1 MPVIPLTWYKPYYLY
16 YKFII
21 EFIYKK
27 YRQKIK
33 LLYNSRQHLIS
44 YNSRDKQ
51 LVTNPNTMN
60 NKPIHDGEF
69 QRALKTRHVQLI
81 ALGGIIGS
89 GYFLG
94 TGAVI
99 SQVGPSVFLAYILGG
114 LIIYLTMLCM
124 GELAVA
130 IPISGSFINYTA
142 DFISPSLACGVGWS
156 YWISW
161 VAYIPAECVAG
172 GIIMEHFTGVNGYVW
187 AVCFGCLITYIN
199 IAKVGTFGEIEFWL
213 AIVKI
218 LALFGFTILALLI
231 FFGVIHGDQ
240 PAGMIGGKYIF
251 DQGGLFPNG
260 GMALLTAMVL
270 LLVNYQ
276 GSEII
281 GLAAGESIDP
291 ARMIPSAIRNVTFR
305 ILFIYIIP
313 VFCLVLI
320 FPWQKAGLAN
330 SVFADALNLYGLKWA
345 GVVTSFVTLT
355 ATLSCSNSGVYGIVR
370 SLHALARN
378 GMAPARL
385 AKLNH
390 NAVPQ
395 NAGIVTL
402 VSIWILLLAGFFFGQ
417 TMLYIALLLVSG
429 FTGAIAWISLCWAQI
444 NFRRR
449 LYKAGYTTDN
459 LRYKTPGSPYTGIVA
474 IVLMVGCLVFLF
486 LNQDPTYKIAFTI
499 GFITLFI
506 PIAIY
511 KYFDLDKKRQL
522 GLLNNK
528 HIQFSDI
535 FPKRN

>member
-1 MPVIPLTWYKPYYLY
+1 MTTQQITQQPT
-16 YKFII
+16 
-21 EFIYKK
+21 
-27 YRQKIK
+27 Q
-33 LLYNSRQHLIS
+33 
-44 YNSRDKQ
+44 
-51 LVTNPNTMN
+51 
-60 NKPIHDGEF
+60 DGAF
-69 QRALKTRHVQLI
+69 RRALKDRHIQLI

-99 SQVGPSVFLAYILGG
+99 HQVGPSVFLAYILGG

-172 GIIMEHFTGVNGYVW
+172 GIIMEHFTGINGYVW
-187 AVCFGCLITYIN
+187 AVGFGCLITYIN
-199 IAKVGTFGEIEFWL
+199 IAEVGTFGEVEFWL
-213 AIVKI
+213 ALIKI
-218 LALFGFTILALLI
+218 IALMGFVTLSLLI
-231 FFGVIHGDQ
+231 FFGFIHGAQ
-240 PAGMIGGKYIF
+240 PKGVIGSRFIF

-281 GLAAGESIDP
+281 GLAAGESINP
-291 ARMIPSAIRNVTFR
+291 ERMIPSAIRNVTFR

-320 FPWQKAGLAN
+320 FPWQKANLSN
-330 SVFADALNLYGLKWA
+330 SVFSEALNFYGLHWA
-345 GVVTSFVTLT
+345 GAVTSFVTLS

-378 GMAPARL
+378 GMAPKRL
-385 AKLNH
+385 AKLNR

-395 NAGIVTL
+395 NAGVVTL
-402 VSIWILLLAGFFFGQ
+402 ISIWILLIASYFFGQ
-417 TMLYIALLLVSG
+417 SMLYIALLLVSG
-429 FTGAIAWISLCWAQI
+429 FTGATAWISLCWAQI
-444 NFRRR
+444 NFRKR
-449 LYKAGYTTDN
+449 LRQAGYTTAD

-474 IVLMVGCLVFLF
+474 IVLMVGCLIFLIM
-486 LNQDPTYKIAFTI
+486 NEDPSYKVAFGI
-499 GFITLFI
+499 GFLSLVM
-506 PIAIY
+506 PMLVY
-511 KYFDLDKKRQL
+511 QYLGLHKKRAAPTANTPDIIHFANVFPDK
-522 GLLNNK
+522 NNSK
-528 HIQFSDI
+528 KDT
-535 FPKRN
+535 

>member
-1 MPVIPLTWYKPYYLY
+1 M
-16 YKFII
+16 
-21 EFIYKK
+21 
-27 YRQKIK
+27 
-33 LLYNSRQHLIS
+33 
-44 YNSRDKQ
+44 
-51 LVTNPNTMN
+51 TNTNVMN
-60 NKPIHDGEF
+60 AKPIQDGEF
-69 QRALKTRHVQLI
+69 RRALKTRHVQLI

-94 TGAVI
+94 TGAVVH
-99 SQVGPSVFLAYILGG
+99 QVGPSVFLAYILGG

-142 DFISPSLACGVGWS
+142 DLISPTLACGVGWS

-187 AVCFGCLITYIN
+187 AVGFGLLITYIN

-213 AIVKI
+213 ALVKI
-218 LALFGFTILALLI
+218 IALFGFVILALLI
-231 FFGVIHGDQ
+231 FFGFIHGQ
-240 PAGMIGGKYIF
+240 ETSGIIGGKFIF

-281 GLAAGESIDP
+281 GLAAGESVDP
-291 ARMIPSAIRNVTFR
+291 GRMIPSAIRNVTFR

-320 FPWQKAGLAN
+320 FPWQKASLSN
-330 SVFADALNLYGLKWA
+330 SVFAEALNFHGLKWA
-345 GVVTSFVTLT
+345 GAATSFVTLT

-378 GMAPARL
+378 GMAPHKL
-385 AKLNH
+385 TKLNR

-402 VSIWILLLAGFFFGQ
+402 ISIWVLLLAGYFFGQ
-417 TMLYIALLLVSG
+417 SMLYIALLLVSG

-444 NFRRR
+444 NFRKR
-449 LYKAGYTTDN
+449 LIQAGYTTAD
-459 LRYKTPGSPYTGIVA
+459 LRYKTPGSPYTGIIA
-474 IVLMVGCLVFLF
+474 IALMVGCLIFLF
-486 LNQDPTYKIAFTI
+486 LNKDPTYKIAFAI
-499 GFITLFI
+499 GFICLVA
-506 PIAIY
+506 PMLIY
-511 KYFDLDKKRQL
+511 RYFGLDKKREI
-522 GLLNNK
+522 GLATTRQV
-528 HIQFSDI
+528 QFSDI
-535 FPKRN
+535 FPTKHS

>member
-1 MPVIPLTWYKPYYLY
+1 MTKPTE
-16 YKFII
+16 IH
-21 EFIYKK
+21 
-27 YRQKIK
+27 IK
-33 LLYNSRQHLIS
+33 
-44 YNSRDKQ
+44 
-51 LVTNPNTMN
+51 PN
-60 NKPIHDGEF
+60 HDGEF
-69 QRALKTRHVQLI
+69 RRALKDRHVQLI

-99 SQVGPSVFLAYILGG
+99 HQVGPSVFLAYILGG

-142 DFISPSLACGVGWS
+142 DFISPSFACGVGWS

-172 GIIMEHFTGVNGYVW
+172 GIIMQHFTGVNSYLW
-187 AVCFGCLITYIN
+187 AVCFGLLITYIN

-213 AIVKI
+213 ALVKI
-218 LALFGFTILALLI
+218 IALFSFVALSMLI
-231 FFGVIHGDQ
+231 FFGMIHGPQ
-240 PAGMIGGKYIF
+240 SPGIVGGRFIF

-260 GMALLTAMVL
+260 GLALLTAMVL

-320 FPWQKAGLAN
+320 FPWQKAGLTN
-330 SVFADALNLYGLKWA
+330 SVFAEALNFYGLKWA
-345 GVVTSFVTLT
+345 GAAASFVTLT

-378 GMAPARL
+378 GMAPKKL
-385 AKLNH
+385 AKLNR

-402 VSIWILLLAGFFFGQ
+402 ISIWLLLIVSYFFGQ
-417 TMLYIALLLVSG
+417 TILYIALLLVSG

-444 NFRRR
+444 NFRKR
-449 LYKAGYTTDN
+449 LYQAGYTTKD
-459 LRYKTPGSPYTGIVA
+459 LRYKTPGSPYTGIIA
-474 IVLMVGCLVFLF
+474 IILMAVCLIFLL
-486 LNQDPTYKIAFTI
+486 LNEDPSYKIAFAI
-499 GFITLFI
+499 GFLTLI
-506 PIAIY
+506 VPIIIY
-511 KYFDLDKKRQL
+511 KSLGLDKRRETELANQ
-522 GLLNNK
+522 
-528 HIQFSDI
+528 HIQFSDV
-535 FPKRN
+535 FPSRTKD